1 MDLACACDWIL
12 IRFLLSVQEKAV
24 LWTWCALAMGC
35 SPCLSR
41 KIVSWPRVPQTADI
55 TTICSQVGLQA
66 KNAHWASPLG
76 TMCSHVS
83 SRQQTSPQFVVKSVC
98 KPRMGASCG
107 SLLGLPWTSWGSP
120 GASWVP
126 PVANIGNNLFP
137 RVHPPQ
143 QTSLQIAVTSG
154 LQRMPMVSPAT
165 CPRKRKSAIFSWTSG
180 LPLVVVTSQRT
191 QIVSSP

>member
-1 MDLACACDWIL
+1 MEGPTKYTP
-12 IRFLLSVQEKAV
+12 SH
-24 LWTWCALAMGC
+24 
-35 SPCLSR
+35 
-41 KIVSWPRVPQTADI
+41 
-55 TTICSQVGLQA
+55 GLGA
-66 KNAHWASPLG
+66 RWRWAFPLG

-154 LQRMPMVSPAT
+154 LQRMPMVSPGT
-165 CPRKRKSAIFSWTSG
+165 CPRKRKSTIFSWTSG

-191 QIVSSP
+191 QIASSAQSIASSPPSPPEDANCVHIKLTVSKGRKGNAVLFPARGLLG